1 MMTIDDIR
9 SRLLALERRV
19 DKLYWGFAG
28 GAAVAVAMSG
38 GYVWYG
44 SKTLDKVDKS
54 SDTLSQIQT
63 DITVMKAEQVRQA
76 KDGDRAW
83 KLVQTLMKNAPKGT
97 DE

>member
-1 MMTIDDIR
+1 MSIDDIR

-28 GAAVAVAMSG
+28 GAAVAMAMSG
-38 GYVWYG
+38 GYIWYG

-54 SDTLSQIQT
+54 GDALAQIQT
-63 DITVMKAEQVRQA
+63 DITVMKAEQARAA

-83 KLVQTLMKNAPKGT
+83 KLVTSLMKNAPKV
-97 DE
+97 DDK